1 MIRVNG
7 EEWAI
12 KLVPPSHPRLR
23 TPEGTQALGCCDDVL
38 KTIFINSALHP
49 SRMQQ
54 VLCHEI
60 THAAMYSYDVPISD
74 PMEEVVADLMSA
86 YGAEIISLTNMV
98 SNRLR
103 L

>member
-1 MIRVNG
+1 
-7 EEWAI
+7 
-12 KLVPPSHPRLR
+12 
-23 TPEGTQALGCCDDVL
+23 
-38 KTIFINSALHP
+38 
-49 SRMQQ
+49 MQQ